1 MLPGP
6 TSQNMIYSSGK
17 IRLICERNEER
28 NSLIFRFFKA
38 LLEHKI
44 KKDWVCTVLE
54 DLAYLNWSHVGL
66 EGIKT
71 MKNKYLKSWSIKKRK
86 IKHKKNWKL
95 SKDLIQV
102 EKVEHNNLIIQ
113 KYLQPNTTDIKRE
126 EAQLIFMLRCRVTKV
141 KINMRG
147 NYDSLYCRGCKIT
160 EESQTHIVQECK
172 ILNQDSQ
179 KLNMRKFLMEQYK
192 FL

>member
-71 MKNKYLKSWSIKKRK
+71 MKKQVFKKLINQK
-86 IKHKKNWKL
+86 AEDKTQEKL
-95 SKDLIQV
+95 EI
-102 EKVEHNNLIIQ
+102 
-113 KYLQPNTTDIKRE
+113 IKR
-126 EAQLIFMLRCRVTKV
+126 
-141 KINMRG
+141 
-147 NYDSLYCRGCKIT
+147 SH
-160 EESQTHIVQECK
+160 S
-172 ILNQDSQ
+172 S
-179 KLNMRKFLMEQYK
+179 
-192 FL
+192 